1 MPSSSDTLVEA
12 RAVLPADV
20 ALHARPAADFVRVAA
35 RLPVSVTVTVNGRS
49 ANARSI
55 LEVLA
60 LGATA
65 GTELLL
71 SASGD
76 EAADAV
82 ARLAAV
88 VAELR

>member
-1 MPSSSDTLVEA
+1 MPSSSEAVTETRATL
-12 RAVLPADV
+12 PPGV
-20 ALHARPAADFVRVAA
+20 ALHARPAAELVRAA
-35 RLPVSVTVTVNGRS
+35 AGLAVPVTVTVNGRS

-60 LGATA
+60 LGATG
-65 GTELLL
+65 GTELVL

-76 EAADAV
+76 HAADAV
-82 ARLAAV
+82 ARLAAL

>member
-1 MPSSSDTLVEA
+1 MPSSSDTVSEA
-12 RAVLPADV
+12 RAALPADV
-20 ALHARPAADFVRVAA
+20 ALHARPAADFVREAA

-60 LGATA
+60 LGATG
-65 GTELLL
+65 GTELVL

>member
-1 MPSSSDTLVEA
+1 MEA
-12 RAVLPADV
+12 RATLPADV
-20 ALHARPAADFVRVAA
+20 ALHARPAADFVRAA
-35 RLPVSVTVTVNGRS
+35 AQLAVPVTVSVNGRS
-49 ANARSI
+49 ANAGSI

-60 LGATA
+60 LGATG

-71 SASGD
+71 SASGH

-88 VAELR
+88 VAALR

>member
-1 MPSSSDTLVEA
+1 VASSWSLGSDGGGALA
-12 RAVLPADV
+12 ADV
-20 ALHARPAADFVRVAA
+20 ALHARPAADFVREAA

-49 ANARSI
+49 AYARSI

-60 LGATA
+60 LGAT
-65 GTELLL
+65 GGSELVL